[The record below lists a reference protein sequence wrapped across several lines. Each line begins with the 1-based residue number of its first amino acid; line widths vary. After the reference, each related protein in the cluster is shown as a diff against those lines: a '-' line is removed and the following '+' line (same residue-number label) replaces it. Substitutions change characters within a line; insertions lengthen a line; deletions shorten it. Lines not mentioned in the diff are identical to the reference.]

1 MSFIFIFV
9 WAIGMNS
16 CFVSLRGGSVS
27 ADVVASL
34 LEWAGEVGD
43 EAKAGWLE
51 HELYSTGK
59 GAYLAHLNRPT
70 C

>member
-1 MSFIFIFV
+1 M
-9 WAIGMNS
+9 GNS
-16 CFVSLRGGSVS
+16 TDVFFLTKLRGGSVS

-43 EAKAGWLE
+43 EAKAGGLE

>member
-9 WAIGMNS
+9 WAIILTS

-27 ADVVASL
+27 DVVASL

>member
-9 WAIGMNS
+9 WANLLTS

>member
-1 MSFIFIFV
+1 
-9 WAIGMNS
+9 
-16 CFVSLRGGSVS
+16 VS

-51 HELYSTGK
+51 HELY
-59 GAYLAHLNRPT
+59 
-70 C
+70 

>member
-1 MSFIFIFV
+1 M
-9 WAIGMNS
+9 
-16 CFVSLRGGSVS
+16 S

-43 EAKAGWLE
+43 EAKAWWLE